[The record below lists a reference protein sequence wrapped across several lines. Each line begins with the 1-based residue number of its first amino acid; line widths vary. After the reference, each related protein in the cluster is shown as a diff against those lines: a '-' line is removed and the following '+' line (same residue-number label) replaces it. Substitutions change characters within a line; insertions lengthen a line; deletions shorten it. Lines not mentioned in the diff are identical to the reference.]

1 MANGFAGKILILHL
15 DKETYETVPT
25 SKYEEWIGGHGMAAA
40 LFWDYCEDKTIID
53 PADPKNVCALAT
65 SPIAGTPTPS
75 GGGRAEMVAVGT
87 QGYPTPWFTRSNMGG
102 RFGPMMKHAGYDA
115 FVLLGQA
122 KRKVWIS
129 VVNDRVTFNDAESL
143 WGLDTQETQEALMPQ
158 MVHDYHAGDWNTI
171 ASGWRDAGK
180 TTQRPAIL
188 TTGPN
193 PENYGPLSS
202 LVSDMAH
209 VIGQGGFGGVWAA
222 KNLKAIGFLGTKSIE
237 IADPQA
243 MMDARLW
250 AQQYTWG
257 GHADNP
263 NKYIG
268 MQDISSPPGN
278 STRFYGT
285 GVSSRPYGCVG
296 CVRACRGRTS
306 NYYGNEAMCIGF
318 HWFTPQDKAAHDG
331 VITENTAKAATL
343 LNRVGMNAN
352 SFMPITFWL
361 MRLYEKGLIGP
372 GKEIESNLPFEKM
385 GTIEFAN
392 ALISSIVNLA
402 DIGADLA
409 LGLQPC
415 AEKWGRWEEDSSTG
429 MLPVLQYSYGHHYD
443 PRTSADWG
451 FASILTDRDINSHDL
466 DFPCYWTPSQNYA
479 QGREPDVSAARL
491 AEIMG
496 KKLVPFCDPEMI
508 DYSDEGIYK
517 KPCAKAVAWT
527 IYYNRSWKNT
537 VGLCDWAWT
546 DLVNPYGKD
555 FEGMTPDGEPKFLN
569 ACTGWNKS
577 FEDVIWLGKKVYDLD
592 RAIWQLQG
600 RTREVEI
607 FSDYVYDRPQN
618 PKVPQTSYEIAYC
631 LPTYNEETHEWAYKD
646 VSGRQLDREKT
657 EELKSHFY
665 RLEGCDVAH
674 GWLKRS
680 ALEAEGLGYVA
691 DELEA
696 HGVLGQEEDE

>member
-40 LFWDYCEDKTIID
+40 LFWDYCEDKTITD

-75 GGGRAEMVAVGT
+75 GGGRAEMVAIGT

-263 NKYIG
+263 NEYIG

-508 DYSDEGIYK
+508 DYSDEGI
-517 KPCAKAVAWT
+517 
-527 IYYNRSWKNT
+527 
-537 VGLCDWAWT
+537 
-546 DLVNPYGKD
+546 
-555 FEGMTPDGEPKFLN
+555 
-569 ACTGWNKS
+569 
-577 FEDVIWLGKKVYDLD
+577 
-592 RAIWQLQG
+592 
-600 RTREVEI
+600 
-607 FSDYVYDRPQN
+607 
-618 PKVPQTSYEIAYC
+618 
-631 LPTYNEETHEWAYKD
+631 
-646 VSGRQLDREKT
+646 
-657 EELKSHFY
+657 
-665 RLEGCDVAH
+665 
-674 GWLKRS
+674 
-680 ALEAEGLGYVA
+680 
-691 DELEA
+691 
-696 HGVLGQEEDE
+696 